1 MSKIDPL
8 LAVIET
14 AQATDLHLVSGS
26 VPLVRVGGQLEKT
39 HHRPLTAEQVRSL
52 MFELLTD
59 DQIRLFQAGGDLDL
73 AYGAPGGTRFRI
85 NVYQTQAGPAAAIRL
100 IPKAISTLDELGFS
114 DTVRKLADSRAG
126 LILVTGPTNSGKTT
140 TLAAMVDH
148 INTNFAKHIITLE
161 DPIEYLHSNKNSLV
175 SQRQIGLHARDFASA
190 LRAALRE
197 DPDVI
202 LVGEMRDMETISL
215 AVTAAEVGLLVMG
228 TLHTCSASAT
238 VDRIVDVFPP
248 EQQEQIRIM
257 LAESLTGIV
266 SQQLLKRAEGRG
278 RVAAYE
284 LLVQT
289 TSISGMIR
297 ERKTH
302 QISTAIQTGRK
313 QGMQLLDNHL
323 RELVDQGIVT
333 PWEAVKVASDPSK
346 FYPTPGTTPQ
356 SSMPSPAMA
365 PSKRS
370 VAT

>member
-1 MSKIDPL
+1 MAKIDPL
-8 LAVIET
+8 LAVVET
-14 AQATDLHLVSGS
+14 AEATDLHLVSGS

-39 HHRPLTAEQVRSL
+39 HHRSLTPDQVQSL

-59 DQIRLFQAGGDLDL
+59 DQIRRFQSGGDLDI
-73 AYGAPGGTRFRI
+73 AYGSPGGTRYRI
-85 NVYQTQAGPAAAIRL
+85 NIYQTQSGPAAAIRL
-100 IPKAISTLDELGFS
+100 IPSAIATLDELGFS

-161 DPIEYLHSNKNSLV
+161 DPIEYLHASKNSLV

-190 LRAALRE
+190 LRASLRE

-228 TLHTCSASAT
+228 TLHTCSAPAT
-238 VDRIVDVFPP
+238 IDRIVDVFPP

-266 SQQLLKRAEGRG
+266 SQQLLRRAEGRG
-278 RVAAYE
+278 RIAAYE

-302 QISTAIQTGRK
+302 QIATAMQTGRK

-323 RELVDQGIVT
+323 RELVDQGLIT

-346 FYPTPGTTPQ
+346 FFPSTAAPGQGPLA
-356 SSMPSPAMA
+356 PPAMT
-365 PSKRS
+365 PSKRT
-370 VAT
+370 VAS